1 VTENNIPRR
10 IYPNPAP
17 ILRPTAPSQTK
28 PESGTPSFQEL
39 LQRQLSDQTLRFSK
53 HATQRLESRN
63 IALSQQ
69 DIARLNRAVDQAAE
83 KGGRDSLILMNRTAF
98 LVNVPNRTVVTAVDG
113 ESMKGN
119 VFTNIDSAVIVE

>member
-1 VTENNIPRR
+1 MTENNIPRR
-10 IYPNPAP
+10 IYPSPGP
-17 ILRPTAPSQTK
+17 ILRPTSPSQPQ
-28 PESGTPSFQEL
+28 PEAGVPSFQEL
-39 LQRQLSDQTLRFSK
+39 LQQKLGEQSLRFSK

-63 IALSQQ
+63 IALSQG
-69 DIARLNRAVDQAAE
+69 DIARLTQAVDQAAQ